1 MPRPDYRP
9 DFRLDGFDP
18 VNEAVGEEFW
28 DSVESEHRE
37 LTELSAHHSS
47 DGARSFYMIHNG
59 AVTWGIPGE
68 PQLIALFLERD
79 LSTKSYRFDHETL
92 PLPELAQA
100 FLIARGCPAEAIAL
114 PPGTGTQPADAAT
127 VALQQRLVKDADR
140 FVLRS
145 SHTDDSYPK
154 AETVVLLEAVDE
166 RVEKPFR
173 VLLQQADLDNF
184 THTLREGAFET
195 CEAAVDWMEDRSTP
209 LPAPAPGA
217 VRNGVRAALPSAPP
231 PARGRAR

>member
-18 VNEAVGEEFW
+18 ANETVGEEFW
-28 DSVESEHRE
+28 DHIESEHQE
-37 LTELSAHHSS
+37 LRALSAHHSP
-47 DGARSFYMIHNG
+47 DGTRSFYVIYNG

-68 PQLIALFLERD
+68 PQLVALLLERD
-79 LSTKSYRFDHETL
+79 LSTKLYRFEHDTL

-114 PPGTGTQPADAAT
+114 PPGMGTQPADPAT
-127 VALQQRLVKDADR
+127 VALQQRVVKDADR
-140 FVLRS
+140 FVLRA

-154 AETVVLLEAVDE
+154 AEIVVLLEAVDE

-184 THTLREGAFET
+184 THTLREGTFET

-217 VRNGVRAALPSAPP
+217 TRTAVRPALPSAPP
-231 PARGRAR
+231 QARGRAR